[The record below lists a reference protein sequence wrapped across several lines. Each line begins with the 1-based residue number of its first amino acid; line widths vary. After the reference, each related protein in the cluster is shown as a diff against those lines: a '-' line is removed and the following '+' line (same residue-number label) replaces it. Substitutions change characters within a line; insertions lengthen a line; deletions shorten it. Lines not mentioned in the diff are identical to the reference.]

1 MSKYDPLS
9 AFLRNRPQEE
19 ERIALSLDE
28 IERVLGT
35 ALPRTAKIDRPWWA
49 NTRSSLHALRWL
61 DAGWKVDKVDFK
73 AGRVTFIRTGTEAV
87 ESKSGRNRYENLQ
100 RFFKSIPPQQE
111 QIALTFKELAAV
123 LGGKLPVTASHDR
136 PWWANTKSSPQGS
149 SWMAAG
155 WKVERVYL
163 KAEVVTFRRKGVNPL
178 KSIPRYVEGLLNGST
193 HYGRPTPNT
202 LASWLRFC
210 KRVGWY
216 FEATILYERGG
227 LNTDILSE
235 SECAEVDEDYAVC
248 KRELSRY
255 KDDTNAMRKRNCH
268 G

>member
-1 MSKYDPLS
+1 MSKYDPLA

-28 IERVLGT
+28 IERVLGA

-73 AGRVTFIRTGTEAV
+73 AGRVTFIRTGAEAV
-87 ESKSGRNRYENLQ
+87 ESNIGRNRYENLQ
-100 RFFKSIPPQQE
+100 RFFKGIPPQQE
-111 QIALTFKELAAV
+111 QIALTFKELATV

-163 KAEVVTFRRKGVNPL
+163 KAQVVTFRRRGVSPL
-178 KSIPRYVEGLLNGST
+178 TSIPRYVEGLLNGST

-216 FEATILYERGG
+216 FEATVLYERGG
-227 LNTDILSE
+227 LNTDMLSE

-255 KDDTNAMRKRNCH
+255 KDDTNAMKKRNCH